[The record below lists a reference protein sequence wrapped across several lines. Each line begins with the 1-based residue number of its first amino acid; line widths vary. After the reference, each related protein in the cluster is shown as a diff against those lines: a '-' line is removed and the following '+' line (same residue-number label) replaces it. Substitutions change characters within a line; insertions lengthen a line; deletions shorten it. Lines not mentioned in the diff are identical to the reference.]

1 MSACHPSGLSNDA
14 YACLVLSAFEPNALP
29 QRHNACLCI
38 RVRFFALVRSEPYCA
53 LRLTVVMGRFCC
65 FRLFGCGFLVGFLG
79 GVFVVVFA
87 LWFGWPGCLPE
98 PSHHPQ

>member
-14 YACLVLSAFEPNALP
+14 FACLVLSAFEPNALP

-38 RVRFFALVRSEPYCA
+38 RVKFFALVRGEPYCA
-53 LRLTVVMGRFCC
+53 LRLTVVMGWFCC
-65 FRLFGCGFLVGFLG
+65 FRLFGCGFLVGLLG

-87 LWFGWPGCLPE
+87 LWFGLPGRLPE
-98 PSHHPQ
+98 PAHHPQ